1 MYNHKQII
9 AQIQQNVSGYSPGLE
24 VINLFSS
31 SAQLSMK
38 FQLLVN
44 VELVEISG
52 KLELSIQQL
61 VIYPAY
67 KC

>member
-1 MYNHKQII
+1 MLQVWKYGHI
-9 AQIQQNVSGYSPGLE
+9 AGAGLE
-24 VINLFSS
+24 VIKLFSS

-38 FQLLVN
+38 FKLLINFEIVK
-44 VELVEISG
+44 ISG
-52 KLELSIQQL
+52 KLRLSTQQL